1 MMAYVIKTYLNRG
14 RSMRNVAKVRADDRA
29 AMAAQRAIHKE
40 ANHCS
45 SSEKNGL
52 EQGRRQLGMPPTLKL
67 ELRL

>member
-1 MMAYVIKTYLNRG
+1 
-14 RSMRNVAKVRADDRA
+14 MRNVAKVRADERA
-29 AMAAQRAIHKE
+29 AMAAQSAIHKD

-52 EQGRRQLGMPPTLKL
+52 EQGSRQLGMPPTLKL